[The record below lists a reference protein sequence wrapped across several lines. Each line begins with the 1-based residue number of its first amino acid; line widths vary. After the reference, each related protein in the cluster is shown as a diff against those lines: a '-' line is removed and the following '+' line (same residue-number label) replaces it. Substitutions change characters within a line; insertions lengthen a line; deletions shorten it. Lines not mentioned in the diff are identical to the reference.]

1 MYSSRHYQNLQLS
14 RKCKAWKVLHCTFLI
29 NGGIGIE
36 NLYLN
41 ETLNS
46 RIKFSDDFLNLWIV
60 NWHITILF
68 KNPADAFFH
77 QNGVIF
83 ILIKCLFTQ
92 EKKCCFVCVL
102 FFIASKHWL
111 CTYNIIILSKH
122 SNPQYL
128 FSSCWT
134 CGKQSDVLF
143 ASPILKN
150 KTDIV

>member
-14 RKCKAWKVLHCTFLI
+14 RKCKAWKVLHCTFL
-29 NGGIGIE
+29 
-36 NLYLN
+36 
-41 ETLNS
+41 
-46 RIKFSDDFLNLWIV
+46 DDFLNLWIV

>member
-14 RKCKAWKVLHCTFLI
+14 RKCKAWKILHCTFLI

-41 ETLNS
+41 ETSNS
-46 RIKFSDDFLNLWIV
+46 RINNISSSDYLSLWIV

-92 EKKCCFVCVL
+92 EKKCCFVCVIFHCIKTLIVYLQYYHPFKTFQSTISIL
-102 FFIASKHWL
+102 FLLDLWETKW
-111 CTYNIIILSKH
+111 CIICLSHIEK
-122 SNPQYL
+122 
-128 FSSCWT
+128 
-134 CGKQSDVLF
+134 
-143 ASPILKN
+143 
-150 KTDIV
+150 